1 MTRHSPGHWAD
12 RKNQMRVMVK
22 LRLKKFWFRKK
33 CLYKISKDAINNA
46 AGTPTMLKGY
56 FGNSPTKFVKK
67 MYPDHPWK
75 EYKFKNTKL
84 NYWKKESGNW
94 PEYFKGLCENYC
106 WLDDNGKPDQDKLYS
121 GISNDNI
128 NNYYGSTLRRY
139 ITPIEFVKEMC
150 PELDFKDYKFK
161 KTPDGWWNKR
171 ANKENYFKDLCE
183 KEGWSE
189 PEHYY
194 NITAEKL
201 RGFYGGQLLEEE
213 HYKGSPQKFVMDMCV
228 YDWKFYRFNV
238 SKNEGWEDKNKQK
251 EWFDDYCKSHSIDL
265 EGGDKEIEK
274 LYSITNEK
282 VKDFDGSG
290 LLALYGNSPSEL
302 VKNLVEYE
310 WVDYKFSRTPTN
322 YWLKVENHKK
332 YFDDLCEKYNLV
344 KKEDFYNL
352 TEDLIHHFH
361 GNSLLTI
368 YYNSSP
374 KKLVMM
380 NCHKFDDWDEA
391 RFDKGRK
398 TQKLMYDLILRNYSD
413 ARWEY
418 QFNFKF
424 KKSGRKIGA
433 DVYIPSKK
441 LAIEGQGF
449 QHYGYIDGFWGGEKG
464 FKEIVMRDKEKM
476 RKIKKHGMR
485 LLIIPFCED
494 DPKLAKW
501 GGDWESLV
509 NIAKEQGIDL

>member
-1 MTRHSPGHWAD
+1 MTRHSPGHWSD

-46 AGTPTMLKGY
+46 AGTPTMLKRY
-56 FGNSPTKFVKK
+56 FGNSPTEFVKK
-67 MYPDHPWK
+67 MFPEHPWK

-94 PEYFKGLCENYC
+94 PEYFKGLCKNYC

-121 GISNDNI
+121 GISNSKID
-128 NNYYGSTLRRY
+128 NYYGSTLRRY

-161 KTPDGWWNKR
+161 NIPNGWWNKR

-201 RGFYGGQLLEEE
+201 RGFYGGHLLDEE
-213 HYKGSPQKFVMDMCV
+213 HYEGSPQKFVMDMCV

-290 LLALYGNSPSEL
+290 LLALYGNSPSKL
-302 VKNLVEYE
+302 VKNLVKYE
-310 WVDYKFSRTPTN
+310 WLD
-322 YWLKVENHKK
+322 
-332 YFDDLCEKYNLV
+332 
-344 KKEDFYNL
+344 
-352 TEDLIHHFH
+352 
-361 GNSLLTI
+361 
-368 YYNSSP
+368 
-374 KKLVMM
+374 
-380 NCHKFDDWDEA
+380 
-391 RFDKGRK
+391 
-398 TQKLMYDLILRNYSD
+398 
-413 ARWEY
+413 
-418 QFNFKF
+418 
-424 KKSGRKIGA
+424 
-433 DVYIPSKK
+433 
-441 LAIEGQGF
+441 
-449 QHYGYIDGFWGGEKG
+449 
-464 FKEIVMRDKEKM
+464 
-476 RKIKKHGMR
+476 
-485 LLIIPFCED
+485 
-494 DPKLAKW
+494 
-501 GGDWESLV
+501 
-509 NIAKEQGIDL
+509 